1 MTTLAPNLFEY
12 SEHLKKAQH
21 PILGMLVW
29 YTVPE
34 DADMEHLEY
43 LQLVESLNA
52 PVKTPDVPKPAHVF
66 RRACRAAKMTKV
78 RTANP
83 EVFHNY
89 VMRDA
94 GYDPNFVHRR
104 IIEEKV
110 DAKDHSLGFRD
121 LGHAVFSKEGVSAVY
136 KRSDSFPIGDP
147 SQPYWEMMQERID
160 SFVTAKMTTVAAI
173 AIREGAR
180 KALEN
185 KLFGIKVREGGGVYF
200 VAAEHIEP
208 VEALDQLVNSIPL
221 ASCHILPLV
230 DDVRQREMLKEAF
243 ETETVEET
251 SELIGEIAELLASDK
266 NVPAKTFM
274 SIQQRYLE
282 KREKL
287 ETYSTLLND
296 ALDRSETILLACNA
310 QITALLDKASD

>member
-1 MTTLAPNLFEY
+1 MTTATPSLFEY
-12 SEHLKKAQH
+12 SEHLKKSKH

-34 DADMEHLEY
+34 SSDMEHLEY

-110 DAKDHSLGFRD
+110 DSKDHSLGFRD

-136 KRSDSFPIGDP
+136 TRSASFPVGDP

-160 SFVTAKMTTVAAI
+160 NFMAQKMTSVAAI

-185 KLFGIKVREGGGVYF
+185 KLLGVKVREGGGVYF
-200 VAAEHIEP
+200 VAADKVEP
-208 VEALDQLVNSIPL
+208 VEALDRLLNSIPD

-230 DDVRQREMLKEAF
+230 DDVRQRQMLKEAF

-266 NVPAKTFM
+266 NIPAKTFL
-274 SIQQRYLE
+274 SIQQRYVD
-282 KREKL
+282 KRDKL
-287 ETYSTLLND
+287 KEYSTLLND
-296 ALDRSETILLACNA
+296 ALERSETILMACNA
-310 QITALLDKASD
+310 QLAALLDKASD